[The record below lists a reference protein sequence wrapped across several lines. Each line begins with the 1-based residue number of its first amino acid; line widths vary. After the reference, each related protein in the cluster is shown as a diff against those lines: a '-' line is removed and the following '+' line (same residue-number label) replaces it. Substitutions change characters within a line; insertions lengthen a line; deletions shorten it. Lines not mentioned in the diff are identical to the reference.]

1 MQFLARDPQS
11 AKALQTLDLATTA
24 QIHLYKSLLK
34 IKSIASAPSFPHHV
48 QATVEATRKPL
59 DTASANVQARLFKS
73 SPVQTAMTEALSGIR
88 AVLGIP
94 DVRLGSK
101 KRLRA
106 KDYANIGPATVS
118 NDGLSGKRRDAGEES
133 NDEWSGLSSLEHT
146 IEPGN
151 VGGSEDDER
160 DYEMYASRLAASSD
174 EDSSTGES
182 KSDGSHQQELN
193 PEEITEESEVESEP
207 RNPKPSNKP
216 PPTAPKSTTF
226 LPSLSLGG
234 YWSGSESASDLSDT
248 EPQPR
253 KNRRGQ
259 QARRALWEKK
269 FGKNANHLKMQAQN
283 RDEGWDPRRGARDS
297 DDRGKRG
304 RGRGRGGMRTSR
316 GDGGEKGR
324 GRGPVR
330 SGANSD
336 PVSARK
342 MKTATNAPL
351 HPSWEAAKK
360 AKEQKKTAA
369 FQGKKVVFD

>member
-1 MQFLARDPQS
+1 MIE
-11 AKALQTLDLATTA
+11 TL
-24 QIHLYKSLLK
+24 
-34 IKSIASAPSFPHHV
+34 
-48 QATVEATRKPL
+48 
-59 DTASANVQARLFKS
+59 N
-73 SPVQTAMTEALSGIR
+73 GIR
-88 AVLGIP
+88 SVLGIP
-94 DVRLGSK
+94 DVSLGSK
-101 KRLRA
+101 KRVRA
-106 KDYANIGPATVS
+106 KDYANVVPATVS
-118 NDGLSGKRRDAGEES
+118 NDSSSRKGRDPGEES
-133 NDEWSGLSSLEHT
+133 NDEWSGFSSLEHAT
-146 IEPGN
+146 EPGN
-151 VGGSEDDER
+151 VEGSEDDEG

-182 KSDGSHQQELN
+182 KSDRSYQQDLD
-193 PEEITEESEVESEP
+193 PEEITEESDVEEEP
-207 RNPKPSNKP
+207 RKPKAPHKP

-248 EPQPR
+248 EQQPR

-269 FGKNANHLKMQAQN
+269 FGKNANHLKMQSQN

-304 RGRGRGGMRTSR
+304 RGRGRGGLRTTR
-316 GDGGEKGR
+316 GDVGEKGR

-336 PVSARK
+336 PVSERK
-342 MKTATNAPL
+342 TKPATDAPL

>member
-1 MQFLARDPQS
+1 M
-11 AKALQTLDLATTA
+11 QTLDLAKTA
-24 QIHLYKSLLK
+24 EIHLYKSLLK
-34 IKSIASAPSFPHHV
+34 IKPIASAASFPRHV

-73 SPVQTAMTEALSGIR
+73 SPAQTAMAETLSSIR
-88 AVLGIP
+88 SVLGIAE
-94 DVRLGSK
+94 VSLGSK

-106 KDYANIGPATVS
+106 KDHADTVPATVS
-118 NDGLSGKRRDAGEES
+118 DDGLSGNGGDAGEGS
-133 NDEWSGLSSLEHT
+133 GDEWSGLSSSENAT
-146 IEPGN
+146 EN
-151 VGGSEDDER
+151 EDVEGSDDEEE
-160 DYEMYASRLAASSD
+160 DYEAYASRLAASSD
-174 EDSSTGES
+174 ENSSAGES
-182 KSDGSHQQELN
+182 NSEGPYQRDLN
-193 PEEITEESEVESEP
+193 PEEITEESEVEEQH
-207 RNPKPSNKP
+207 RKPKAPNKP
-216 PPTAPKSTTF
+216 PPTTPKSTTF

-234 YWSGSESASDLSDT
+234 YWSGSESAEELSDT
-248 EPQPR
+248 EQQPR

-269 FGKNANHLKMQAQN
+269 FGKNANHLRMQSQN

-304 RGRGRGGMRTSR
+304 RGRGRGGLRTSR
-316 GDGGEKGR
+316 GGVGEKGR
-324 GRGPVR
+324 GRGPMS
-330 SGANSD
+330 SGANSN

-342 MKTATNAPL
+342 TKPAADAPL

>member
-1 MQFLARDPQS
+1 M
-11 AKALQTLDLATTA
+11 DLATTA
-24 QIHLYKSLLK
+24 EIHLYKSLLK

-73 SPVQTAMTEALSGIR
+73 SPVQTAMTETLSSIR
-88 AVLGIP
+88 SVLGIP
-94 DVRLGSK
+94 DVSLGSK

-106 KDYANIGPATVS
+106 KDYANIVPGTVS
-118 NDGLSGKRRDAGEES
+118 NDGLSGKGRDAGEDS
-133 NDEWSGLSSLEHT
+133 GDEWSGLSSLGRAPDYE
-146 IEPGN
+146 N
-151 VGGSEDDER
+151 VEGSDDEEG
-160 DYEMYASRLAASSD
+160 DYEVYASRLAASSD
-174 EDSSTGES
+174 EDSSAGAS
-182 KSDGSHQQELN
+182 NSDVSYQQALN
-193 PEEITEESEVESEP
+193 PEEVTEESEVEEEP
-207 RNPKPSNKP
+207 RKPKAPRKP

-234 YWSGSESASDLSDT
+234 YWSGSESAEDLSDT
-248 EPQPR
+248 EQQPR

-269 FGKNANHLKMQAQN
+269 FGKNANHLKMQPQN

-304 RGRGRGGMRTSR
+304 RGRGRGGLRTSR
-316 GDGGEKGR
+316 GDVGEKGR

-336 PVSARK
+336 PVTTRK
-342 MKTATNAPL
+342 TKPATDGPL

-360 AKEQKKTAA
+360 AKEQKKPAA